1 MDLQLSKI
9 LVVDDIQHNRFAISK
24 VLQPLT
30 NTQLVEACSG
40 SQALSELLNNEF
52 ALILLD
58 VNMPG
63 MDGYEVAELISST
76 KAHKH
81 TPIVMLTAHDSSTN
95 DILRAYE
102 VGAIDYLTKPI
113 DSTILLNKVR
123 QFVKIN
129 QLQNK
134 ANYLKSE
141 REAILEAAGQ
151 GVIKF
156 NNKGNIQFINS
167 KACQLFNADSS
178 EIIGS
183 HFNDWFEGEEP
194 EPEYDDLFT
203 YLQSKTHESGLY
215 QQFISTINDA
225 NNKKYSVELTCTS
238 ATKQVNS
245 SMIVLFQD
253 ISARLEMEQRLI
265 HLANYDALTQLAN
278 RANFHDNL
286 SRALSRA
293 TRLNTTVVLLLLDL
307 DRFKQVNDSLG
318 HDVGDELLQEVA
330 KRLKSILRESD
341 IAARLGGD
349 EFAILIEECQS
360 SIDAEQLAKKIV
372 TLISKPFLL
381 KDKEISIETSIGLS
395 RSVHGKTD
403 KTTLIKW
410 ADIALYEAKSAGR
423 NCYKLFVPAMSEHAQ
438 KTAQIQNRLRV
449 IIERDELDV
458 YYQGQFC
465 IQTNSFVGFEALVRW
480 PKLASGE
487 VPVSPAEF
495 IPIAEQ
501 SHLIHDLG
509 YQVLMKACAVL
520 QSWQKSAD
528 TQHLTLAVNLSAK
541 QLNAHD
547 FLDRLESVLCQFE
560 FPFKKLTFELTESA
574 FLNNSD
580 YVIKTIQ
587 RLKSMGF
594 SLALDDF
601 GTGYSS
607 LNYLQNLPFDIIKID
622 RDFIKRLGF
631 CKKTSALVQAI
642 MTIAKAFNMD
652 VVAEGVEN
660 DIQLASVKKLK
671 CNKIQGFYFSKPI
684 PKEQIKALLLANH
697 TVNNEIHSLTAKV
710 Q

>member
-1 MDLQLSKI
+1 M
-9 LVVDDIQHNRFAISK
+9 
-24 VLQPLT
+24 
-30 NTQLVEACSG
+30 
-40 SQALSELLNNEF
+40 
-52 ALILLD
+52 
-58 VNMPG
+58 
-63 MDGYEVAELISST
+63 
-76 KAHKH
+76 
-81 TPIVMLTAHDSSTN
+81 
-95 DILRAYE
+95 
-102 VGAIDYLTKPI
+102 
-113 DSTILLNKVR
+113 
-123 QFVKIN
+123 
-129 QLQNK
+129 
-134 ANYLKSE
+134 
-141 REAILEAAGQ
+141 
-151 GVIKF
+151 
-156 NNKGNIQFINS
+156 
-167 KACQLFNADSS
+167 
-178 EIIGS
+178 
-183 HFNDWFEGEEP
+183 
-194 EPEYDDLFT
+194 
-203 YLQSKTHESGLY
+203 
-215 QQFISTINDA
+215 
-225 NNKKYSVELTCTS
+225 TCTS
-238 ATKQVNS
+238 ATKNPDS
-245 SMIVLFQD
+245 PIIVLFHD

-286 SRALSRA
+286 SRALTRA
-293 TRLNTTVVLLLLDL
+293 VRLKSTVVLLLLDL

-318 HDVGDELLQEVA
+318 HDIGDELLQEVA

-372 TLISKPFLL
+372 TLIAKPFLI
-381 KDKEISIETSIGLS
+381 KDKEISVETSIGLS

-410 ADIALYEAKSAGR
+410 ADLALYEAKSAGR
-423 NCYKLFVPAMSEHAQ
+423 NCYQLFVPAMSEHAQ
-438 KTAQIQNRLRV
+438 KTAKIQNKLRG

-465 IQTNSFVGFEALVRW
+465 LEKNRFIGFEALVRW

-487 VPVSPAEF
+487 IQISPAEF

-501 SHLIHDLG
+501 SHLIHEVG

-528 TQHLTLAVNLSAK
+528 TQHLTLSVNLSAK

-547 FLDRLESVLCQFE
+547 FLDQLENILCQFE

-622 RDFIKRLGF
+622 RGFIQRLGF

-660 DIQLASVKKLK
+660 EVQLACIKKLK
-671 CNKIQGFYFSKPI
+671 CQKVQGFYYSKPI
-684 PKEQIKALLLANH
+684 PKEQIKALLLTNNTVNDTVND
-697 TVNNEIHSLTAKV
+697 TVNNEMYSVTAKAV
-710 Q
+710 IAT